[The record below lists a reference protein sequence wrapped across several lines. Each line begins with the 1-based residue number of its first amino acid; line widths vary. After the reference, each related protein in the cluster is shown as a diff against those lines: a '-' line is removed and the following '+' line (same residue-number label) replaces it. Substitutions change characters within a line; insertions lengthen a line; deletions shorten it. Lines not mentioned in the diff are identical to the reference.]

1 MAKSVGRPHKFSE
14 ELTLEILYLRE
25 KIGLSFRDIAR
36 QLRIKDHT
44 TVFRAYKSLKPS
56 ENPAA
61 IKKLQQQNRKLGL
74 QTPPPQKP
82 PVVKVE
88 PQIPVKPKPTPK
100 PQEEAAE
107 VVETKEPLLVETED
121 AEDFTCLPA
130 TKSNSETTYLAPHD
144 HYDTVPRN
152 VKLTDDQLADKIN
165 MLVPKL
171 LGMTE
176 GEAALAIEEMTGAQR
191 VSAAANLVEKMRL
204 LRNQSTENVSTNNF
218 VTLISKLTAQIRLK
232 DNGKKE

>member
-1 MAKSVGRPHKFSE
+1 MAKHVGRPHKFSE
-14 ELTLEILYLRE
+14 ATTLEIVYLRE
-25 KIGLSFRDIAR
+25 KIGLSFREIAQ

-44 TVFRAYKSLKPS
+44 TIYRAYKSLKPS
-56 ENPAA
+56 ENPDA
-61 IKKLQQQNRKLGL
+61 IKKLRQQHKKLGI
-74 QTPPPQKP
+74 QVPPPQKP

-88 PQIPVKPKPTPK
+88 PQIPVKAAPTPPIEPTTEPTTQMP
-100 PQEEAAE
+100 PQ
-107 VVETKEPLLVETED
+107 VETE
-121 AEDFTCLPA
+121 EFTCLPA
-130 TKSNSETTYLAPHD
+130 TQTNAEPSYLAPHD
-144 HYDTVPRN
+144 LYDTVPRN

-176 GEAALAIEEMTGAQR
+176 GEAALVVEDMTGAQR

-232 DNGKKE
+232 GDGKKE